1 MLQKNKS
8 KSVSKF
14 KFLIILPLM
23 LFMITY
29 VSCSEDP
36 ATSQE
41 EKELTAQ
48 EKIEKIEAIFGDG
61 TNLTSEEREEIKNIL
76 KTVSSKDLEKYSN
89 RGQNVQVQNSSS
101 GIGDVPFAVIEE
113 VPVFPGCEALKLN
126 EARKKCMSE
135 NINQFINQHFDS
147 SLGNQLGLEP
157 GISRIYVQFKI
168 NAEGKVEVMGTRASH
183 PALEEEA
190 KRVVNL
196 LPEMTPGKQDGKEV
210 GVLYSLP
217 ITFQVGE

>member
-23 LFMITY
+23 LAMLTY

-61 TNLTSEEREEIKNIL
+61 TNLTSEEREEIKTIL
-76 KTVSSKDLEKYSN
+76 KSVNPQDLEKYSN
-89 RGQNVQVQNSSS
+89 RSKKMQVQKSTS
-101 GIGDVPFAVIEE
+101 GMGDVPFAVIEE
-113 VPVFPGCEALKLN
+113 VPVFPGCETVESN
-126 EARKKCMSE
+126 EARKECMS
-135 NINQFINQHFDS
+135 NKINEFINQNFNS
-147 SLGNQLGLEP
+147 SLANQLDLKP

-168 NAEGKVEVMGTRASH
+168 AKDGNVEVMGARAPH

-190 KRVVNL
+190 VRVVNL
-196 LPEMTPGKQDGKEV
+196 LPQMTPGKQKGEEV

-217 ITFQVGE
+217 ITFKVGE